1 MFKEI
6 EGNREE
12 ATSQK
17 TREDYLKMEEKAN
30 SVKFSRKF

>member
-1 MFKEI
+1 MFEET
-6 EGNREE
+6 EGNQEE

-30 SVKFSRKF
+30 SVKCSRKF

>member
-1 MFKEI
+1 MFRKI

-17 TREDYLKMEEKAN
+17 TREDCLKMKEKAN
-30 SVKFSRKF
+30 SVECSRKF